1 MAQTELERHVST
13 LESRKKAQ
21 QSAIN
26 RLQHEKRGLM
36 DRATKLSE
44 TYDDLNVNNQTLSS
58 RLENALLKIQQQLP
72 VRSDAELRMQRELQ
86 IVERKMKNLTNGNNT

>member
-1 MAQTELERHVST
+1 MRGELERHVAT

-26 RLQHEKRGLM
+26 RLKHEKRGLM

-44 TYDDLNVNNQTLSS
+44 TYEDLNVNNQKLSL
-58 RLENALLKIQQQLP
+58 RLEKVLLNIQQQLP
-72 VRSDAELRMQRELQ
+72 VRSDAELRMQRDLQ
-86 IVERKMKNLTNGNNT
+86 DVERKMNNLSNGM